1 MPRGAD
7 STGFALSVLSR
18 VWSRVEAGDGEA
30 LHRSRVATRRL
41 REALPL
47 VKGRGRE
54 RRRLRRELRRV
65 TRALGPVRELEVAL
79 ALAGTLAIDWPDLG
93 PALDHVSTR
102 LLELRAR
109 RRARLVKKVSRAEV
123 DDLVERI
130 ERLLAQARRRG
141 AARPTIDRPRLAERI
156 ASRAATTREAAES
169 AGALY
174 APEALHAVRI
184 AAKKLRYALEV
195 ARAVRVAGAASA
207 ARRLRQYQDLLGM
220 LHDLQIFSSHVT
232 RVQARL
238 AGDDPDLG
246 PLSELLMH
254 LEDRCRELHAAF
266 VAQRGALVLLCD
278 DVERAFSRLG
288 AATRSS

>member
-1 MPRGAD
+1 MPKGAD
-7 STGFALSVLSR
+7 SPGFALGVLSR
-18 VWSRVEAGDGEA
+18 AWSRVEAGDGEA

-47 VKGRGRE
+47 VKGGGRE

-65 TRALGPVRELEVAL
+65 TRLLGPVRELDVAL
-79 ALAGTLAIDWPDLG
+79 ALAGTLSRDWPELA

-109 RRARLVKKVSRAEV
+109 RRARLVKKVSRAEIN
-123 DDLVERI
+123 DLVERVDQ
-130 ERLLAQARRRG
+130 LLAQAHGRG
-141 AARPTIDRPRLAERI
+141 TSRLSIDRPRLAERI
-156 ASRAATTREAAES
+156 ASRAAATSEAAES

-195 ARAVRVAGAASA
+195 ARTIRVAGAASA
-207 ARRLRQYQDLLGM
+207 VRRLRQYQDLLGL
-220 LHDLQIFSSHVT
+220 LHDLQIFSAHVT

-238 AGDDPDLG
+238 AADDPDLG
-246 PLSELLMH
+246 SLSDLLMH
-254 LEDRCRELHAAF
+254 LEGRCRELHAAF
-266 VAQRGALVLLCD
+266 VAQRGALVTLCE
-278 DVERAFSRLG
+278 DVESVFSRLG

>member
-1 MPRGAD
+1 MPREAD

-65 TRALGPVRELEVAL
+65 TRVLGPVRELEVAL
-79 ALAGTLAIDWPDLG
+79 TLATTLAADWPDLG
-93 PALDHVSTR
+93 PALDRVSTR

-109 RRARLVKKVSRAEV
+109 RRARLVKKVSHAEV

-141 AARPTIDRPRLAERI
+141 ASRPTIDRPRLAERI
-156 ASRAATTREAAES
+156 ASRAVMTKDAAES

-174 APEALHAVRI
+174 AP
-184 AAKKLRYALEV
+184 
-195 ARAVRVAGAASA
+195 
-207 ARRLRQYQDLLGM
+207 
-220 LHDLQIFSSHVT
+220 
-232 RVQARL
+232 
-238 AGDDPDLG
+238 
-246 PLSELLMH
+246 
-254 LEDRCRELHAAF
+254 
-266 VAQRGALVLLCD
+266 
-278 DVERAFSRLG
+278 
-288 AATRSS
+288 

>member
-1 MPRGAD
+1 MPKAAD
-7 STGFALSVLSR
+7 SPGFALGVLSR
-18 VWSRVEAGDGEA
+18 AWPRVEAGDGEA

-65 TRALGPVRELEVAL
+65 TRALGPVRELDVAL
-79 ALAGTLAIDWPDLG
+79 GLAGALATDWPDLA
-93 PALDHVSTR
+93 PALDQVSAR

-109 RRARLVKKVSRAEV
+109 RRVRLAKEVSRAEV
-123 DDLVERI
+123 GDLVERV
-130 ERLLAQARRRG
+130 EALLAQAGRRG
-141 AARPTIDRPRLAERI
+141 ASRPSIDRPRLVERI
-156 ASRAATTREAAES
+156 VSRAATTREASES

-184 AAKKLRYALEV
+184 ATKKLRYALEV
-195 ARAVRVAGAASA
+195 ARAVRVVGAASA
-207 ARRLRQYQDLLGM
+207 ARRLRQYQDLLGL

-238 AGDDPDLG
+238 ATDDPDLAS
-246 PLSELLMH
+246 LSDLLMH

-278 DVERAFSRLG
+278 DVAGAFSQLRV
-288 AATRSS
+288 ATRSS